1 MRLIH
6 ILTATTVA
14 VVMACTV
21 VLAQENFLGR
31 PVSSM
36 RAPFGT
42 AAKGDTEPKNPK
54 TIPGV
59 KNYYDALFGNGA
71 SAATRNPSELQNAAG
86 TSQRG
91 SGTLR
96 AGFDDSGP
104 QPSANDPRG
113 AESEWVSTSENKNP
127 FEEATPSEAPVAG
140 MSGNEGR
147 ATVAEPIVPEPTVE
161 APLAPTG
168 IGSLANQA
176 SEDVELDIPVTKAPA
191 EEMRSQDRRSVP
203 TLDVSAAHET
213 TERLSGMYVTGP
225 AAVGVH
231 WERHG
236 EVSVGREHGC
246 SLLVAN
252 SGASAAEEVVVEA
265 FLPAELNLVS
275 ADPRPAQTGDRLTWT
290 IPTLAAGASQRINLT
305 VLPSQQGDLQISAF
319 VRFTEA
325 SATTLA
331 VREPQLK
338 LEVKGPAEV
347 PIGETIAQE
356 IMVSNPGTGTTDD
369 VAVEVHLPDGLEH
382 AKGRTLTMPVGSL
395 AAGQS
400 QVIRVAMFATAGG
413 EQTVHVR
420 ATGGIA
426 LEQEASA
433 TVMVASPI
441 LALETEGPGLRF
453 VGRDAVYRVRVVNS
467 GGAVANNVRVVHS
480 IPAGFQLIRADKG
493 GTFEPATS
501 EVVWYV
507 GRLEPGQNADFAVEL
522 KAISLGEFEHR
533 VSATSEGGA
542 GAETTMATTVD
553 GTASLVVEVLDLDDP
568 VEVGSETAYEVRVRN
583 EGTKS
588 ASNVAIECHVPEG
601 VAALS
606 ARGPTAHQGDSRRLT
621 FAPIGELPP
630 GKTALYR
637 VIVQGTGAGKH
648 RFRVRLTSDSID
660 EPLVHEELTYFY
672 AD

>member
-1 MRLIH
+1 MRPVYV
-6 ILTATTVA
+6 LTATTVA
-14 VVMACTV
+14 VVMAWTAAQ
-21 VLAQENFLGR
+21 AQENFLGR
-31 PVSSM
+31 PVSSF
-36 RAPFGT
+36 RAPFESAGKRE
-42 AAKGDTEPKNPK
+42 AAPKQPK
-54 TIPGV
+54 TVPGV

-71 SAATRNPSELQNAAG
+71 AVAKNPSGLRTAAG
-86 TSQRG
+86 TSGQG
-91 SGTLR
+91 SKTLR
-96 AGFDDSGP
+96 AGFDDP
-104 QPSANDPRG
+104 AAVPAKDAPRG
-113 AESEWVSTSENKNP
+113 SETEWVSTSEDENP
-127 FEEATPSEAPVAG
+127 FTNEAPATPPEAPVTAPVAEAK
-140 MSGNEGR
+140 SEEIRPAAEPVVETPPAR
-147 ATVAEPIVPEPTVE
+147 ATS
-161 APLAPTG
+161 
-168 IGSLANQA
+168 GSLADKV
-176 SEDVELDIPVTKAPA
+176 SDEMELDIPVSKAPA
-191 EEMRSQDRRSVP
+191 EGPSAQGRRSVP

-225 AAVGVH
+225 AAVGVN
-231 WERHG
+231 WERQG
-236 EVSVGREHGC
+236 EITVGREYDC
-246 SLLVAN
+246 SLMVAN
-252 SGASAAEEVVVEA
+252 SGASAAEEVVIEA
-265 FLPAELNLVS
+265 FLPSELDLVA
-275 ADPRPAQTGDRLTWT
+275 ADPRPTQEGDRLTWT
-290 IPTLAAGASQRINLT
+290 IPSLSAGTSQRIKLT

-319 VRFTEA
+319 VRFTEG

-338 LEVKGPAEV
+338 LEVKGPSEV

-369 VAVEVHLPDGLEH
+369 VAVEVHLPEGLEH
-382 AKGRTLTMPVGSL
+382 AKGKTLTMPVGSL

-400 QVIRVAMFATAGG
+400 QVIRVAMYATAGG

-420 ATGGIA
+420 ATGGPA
-426 LEQEASA
+426 LEHEASA
-433 TVMVASPI
+433 TVMVAAPT

-453 VGRDAVYRVRVVNS
+453 VGRDAVYRVRVINN
-467 GGAVANNVRVVHS
+467 GGAVANNVRVVHGV
-480 IPAGFQLIRADKG
+480 PAGFQLIRADKG

-507 GRLEPGQNADFAVEL
+507 GRLEPGQNADFSVEL
-522 KAISLGEFEHR
+522 KATSLGEFEHR

-542 GAETTMATTVD
+542 SAEASVATTVD

-568 VEVGSETAYEVRVRN
+568 VEVGTETAYEVRVRN

-606 ARGPTAHQGDSRRLT
+606 ARGPTAHQGDSRQLT

-637 VIVQGTGAGKH
+637 VIVQGSGAGKH